1 MGKDLSFRNGSWNH
15 MAKTKIFP
23 FRTGC
28 PEICHDLRVAAG
40 STLEDTYF
48 RTGTLWSLSGRQL
61 FQNTSDME
69 KKIRAESLPEPFG
82 NAFDSVEAEI
92 MRELR
97 ELPFSLEHV
106 MFFHQQR
113 APHVSLSYDCCFTKE
128 EAMNFQLIFRRWL
141 GQTRFN
147 LHLHFT
153 HLECWLERF
162 NSLTIV
168 AMVDPAAQIQLLRWN
183 HELNQELLR
192 HGIPV
197 LVHREEQ
204 MPFHMTVLGVYL
216 GNEFSPAS
224 RDRMEIFGE
233 AICEKVSKVSAT
245 SGSIGT
251 SAADPVILNFVP
263 EVSKPK
269 PLVFAAS
276 TIFSAAAGL
285 FIFTLQGRVSATTTQ
300 IASLCYKL
308 ATTVLSLLVFPQA
321 RKDLGWMAILGYSL
335 STVSVALYAFLP
347 SKRVANSSG
356 STPKGSSP
364 RIPP

>member
-1 MGKDLSFRNGSWNH
+1 MGNTRSFPCSCWILITTASLFISLYLLNNPSEMREKTPLRLEADWSFMGKDLSFRNGSWNH

-61 FQNTSDME
+61 WNTSDME

-269 PLVFAAS
+269 PLV
-276 TIFSAAAGL
+276 
-285 FIFTLQGRVSATTTQ
+285 
-300 IASLCYKL
+300 
-308 ATTVLSLLVFPQA
+308 P
-321 RKDLGWMAILGYSL
+321 
-335 STVSVALYAFLP
+335 
-347 SKRVANSSG
+347 
-356 STPKGSSP
+356 PKW
-364 RIPP
+364 